1 MELILSILVILFTIA
16 VIGGAIWY
24 SVWSWKHRS
33 PPVVTKKPGEFELD
47 RHHKNPVITPHI
59 NPKEWEV
66 AGTFN
71 PAAMVDDDGQTHIL
85 YRAIGADGV
94 SRLGYASSTDGMH
107 FPVRSDYPVF
117 SMKNPRNISVSM
129 PTETKRYD
137 PVMYASGGS
146 WGGCEDPRMVC
157 INGRVYVTFNA
168 FDGWDFIRIAVI
180 SLSEKKFKKGE
191 WDWSEPF
198 MISPSGQINKN
209 WVLFPEK
216 IGGKFAILH
225 SISPEVQVDYVDF
238 LEELAAGTKTIKSK
252 FGQKKPR
259 ETWDTWVR
267 GAGPPPIKTD
277 KGWLVLYHAMDK
289 NDPHIGYK
297 LGALLLDLNDP
308 KKIIARAPSPILTPE
323 QWYENDWK
331 PGVIYACGAVVK
343 GGMLSV
349 YYGGGDKHTC
359 VAQTE
364 LAPLLDWIIQ
374 YGKPQRQ

>member
-1 MELILSILVILFTIA
+1 METTISVFIIVFTII
-16 VIGGAIWY
+16 VIAGAILYTWWFKY
-24 SVWSWKHRS
+24 RNS
-33 PPVVTKKPGEFELD
+33 PSKQTLELD
-47 RHHKNPVITPHI
+47 RHEKNPIISPRE

-71 PAAMVDDDGQTHIL
+71 PAAMVDSEGRTHIV

-94 SRLGYASSTDGMH
+94 SRLGYASSLDGEK
-107 FPVRSDYPVF
+107 FQNRSDYPIF
-117 SMKNPRNISVSM
+117 SMKNPRNKSITIPV
-129 PTETKRYD
+129 EKKYYD
-137 PVMYASGGS
+137 PVMYPSGGS

-180 SLSEKKFKKGE
+180 SLDEKKFKKGQ

-198 MISPSGQINKN
+198 LISPEKQINKN

-216 IGGKFAILH
+216 IDGKFAILH
-225 SISPEVQVDYVDF
+225 SISPEVQIDYVDF
-238 LEELAAGTKTIKSK
+238 LEELAAGTKTIKSR
-252 FGQKKPR
+252 FGQKTAR

-277 KGWLVLYHAMDK
+277 EGWLVLYHAMDK
-289 NDPHIGYK
+289 KDPHIGYK
-297 LGALLLDLNDP
+297 LGALLLDKDNP

-331 PGVIYACGAVVK
+331 PGVVYACGAVVK
-343 GGMLSV
+343 NNILSV

-364 LAPLLDWIIQ
+364 LKPLLAWLKT
-374 YGKPQRQ
+374 YGKIQKS